1 MSLDLTSLCAEAGR
15 EREAFRLRVAGVPY
29 ERKGILFSE
38 MFFLYL
44 CARHAAPRR
53 ILESGRAR
61 GQSTLL
67 LSLLFPE
74 LPVISLEHDP
84 ASPDVAV
91 AAGRLRERRNVD
103 LRFGDATRILPGEA
117 RAGDIVLIDG
127 PKGFRGLR
135 LALSLLAT
143 GRASMVFLHDAGKGS
158 VERAFLEARVPGAMY
173 SDDPGF
179 ARIAHVLDGDCQ
191 GDLPADRRFEGE
203 RAPATAYGFGM
214 ACLTHDPAV
223 SYRRLLARVVIDGI
237 LYRHAPFLSS
247 LRHKVG

>member
-1 MSLDLTSLCAEAGR
+1 MPLDLTRLCAEAMRDR
-15 EREAFRLRVAGVPY
+15 EEFQRRIAGVPY

-38 MFFLYL
+38 MYFLYL

-91 AAGRLRERRNVD
+91 ANERLRGRANVD
-103 LRFGDATRILPGEA
+103 LRFGDATKILPAEVQS
-117 RAGDIVLIDG
+117 GDIVLIDG

-135 LALSLLAT
+135 LALRLLAT
-143 GRASMVFLHDAGKGS
+143 GRPTLVFVHDCGIGS
-158 VERAFLEARVPGAMY
+158 VERAFLQARVPGVLY
-173 SDDPGF
+173 SDSIEF
-179 ARIAHVLDGDCQ
+179 AQVAQALDAECWADM
-191 GDLPADRRFEGE
+191 PSDRRFNGK
-203 RAPATAYGFGM
+203 RVPVAYGYGL
-214 ACLTHDPAV
+214 ACLQYDASV
-223 SYRRLLARVVIDGI
+223 SYRRLLARAVIDS
-237 LYRHAPFLSS
+237 LLHRYLKRLSPLS
-247 LRHKVG
+247 